1 MNITG
6 PARRARVGFVEMA
19 DDLQRALAS
28 DMAQVRLLLARSP
41 AAAYARIVEIGEGVG
56 KRHGVRLVVNFPG
69 REKILDHS
77 MYGRRDLSVIVDRE
91 RTRFPVPREE
101 IKAEAARRIAGA
113 RTEDAYM
120 YEGKEGVKVFH
131 GGGRI
136 DILPHSLHIWCELT
150 PEVSAYCAWLMGRV
164 YARP

>member
-6 PARRARVGFVEMA
+6 ARRRARVGFAEMA
-19 DDLQRALAS
+19 DDLRRALAAA
-28 DMAQVRLLLARSP
+28 MAQVRLLLARSP
-41 AAAYARIVEIGEGVG
+41 ATAYARIVEIGEGVG
-56 KRHGVRLVVNFPG
+56 RRHGVRLVVNFPG
-69 REKILDHS
+69 RQKILDYS

-91 RTRFPVPREE
+91 RTRFPVPRDEV
-101 IKAEAARRIAGA
+101 KAEASRLIPGA

-136 DILPHSLHIWCELT
+136 DVLPHSLHIWCELT
-150 PEVSAYCAWLMGRV
+150 PEVSAYCGWLMERV